1 MQTEMPLIN
10 CKINLIPTWSANCFV
25 IEAPIKNQIPTI
37 FTITDA
43 KFYVPV
49 ITLWTQNNAKLL
61 QLLRSGFKRTI
72 TLE

>member
-1 MQTEMPLIN
+1 MPLIN

-49 ITLWTQNNAKLL
+49 ITL
-61 QLLRSGFKRTI
+61 
-72 TLE
+72 